1 MPKFLLD
8 KGRFI
13 TVSKKHTR
21 IKHRLTIKGCS
32 EKVLESIS
40 QQQIR
45 ELHEQGLPIKRIAAK
60 LYISRQTVRKYM
72 NINNANTQRSH
83 EASIAGLE
91 KRQISWQRM
100 KV

>member
-1 MPKFLLD
+1 MKVL
-8 KGRFI
+8 
-13 TVSKKHTR
+13 KKHTR
-21 IKHRLTIKGCS
+21 IKHQLTIKGCS
-32 EKVLESIS
+32 EKVLDSIS

-83 EASIAGLE
+83 ESFN
-91 KRQISWQRM
+91 SWLR
-100 KV
+100 KKANFLAKNESLS